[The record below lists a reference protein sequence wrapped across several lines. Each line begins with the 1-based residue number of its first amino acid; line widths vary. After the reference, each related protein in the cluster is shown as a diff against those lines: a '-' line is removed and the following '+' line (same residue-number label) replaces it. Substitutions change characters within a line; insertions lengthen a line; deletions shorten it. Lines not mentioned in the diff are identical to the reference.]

1 MARKAN
7 SKKAAKIKIGV
18 LYGGRSGEHDVS
30 LCSAASVF
38 SALDRNKYEVTAVG
52 IARDGRWYVQDKP
65 KIITDKDFG
74 RKLALKKSGIW
85 LINHFEQKNKLHLYN
100 LKNKNKEVVLDIV
113 FPVLHGTFGEDGTLQ
128 GLLELAMV
136 PYVGADVTGSA
147 VGMDK
152 DIAKRLLSEAGIPV
166 VPSVTVNKQRWQDD
180 ANAKFITQ
188 GALTKLGL
196 PLFVKP
202 VCTGSSVGVE
212 KVKKKESLAQAMD
225 FAFQFDT
232 RVMIEKAIDCRE
244 IECAVLGNENP
255 AASILG
261 EIIPQH
267 EFYSYEA
274 KYIDPDGARL
284 IIPAQIEKHLAAKIR
299 KNAVEGYMALG
310 CSSMARVDFFLDK
323 KTNKF
328 YLNEINTL
336 PGFTSIS
343 MYPKLWESTGLKYSD
358 LLDKLIAL
366 ALDRHKKK
374 LEIKTEGI

>member
-1 MARKAN
+1 MARKTGL
-7 SKKAAKIKIGV
+7 KKAAKIKIGV

-38 SALDRNKYEVTAVG
+38 SALDRKKYEVTAIG
-52 IARDGRWYVQDKP
+52 IARDGRWYVQDNP
-65 KIITDKDFG
+65 KVIPDKDFG
-74 RKLALKKSGIW
+74 RKMALKKHGTW
-85 LINHFEQKNKLHLYN
+85 LLNHFEQKNKLHLYN
-100 LKNKNKEVVLDIV
+100 IKNKNEEVVLDIV

-152 DIAKRLLSEAGIPV
+152 DIAKRLLCEAGIGV
-166 VPSVTVNKQRWQDD
+166 APSVTINKSDWREDSKVIMKKTL
-180 ANAKFITQ
+180 AK
-188 GALTKLGL
+188 LRL

-202 VCTGSSVGVE
+202 ICTGSSVGVK
-212 KVKKKESLAQAMD
+212 KVKKKEALAQAID

-244 IECAVLGNENP
+244 IECAVLGNEKP
-255 AASILG
+255 VGSILG
-261 EIIPQH
+261 EIIPRH

-274 KYIDPDGARL
+274 KYIDPEGAKL
-284 IIPAQIEKHLAAKIR
+284 LIPAQIEKQLAGKIR
-299 KNAVEGYMALG
+299 KTAVEGYMALG

-323 KTNKF
+323 KTNEF

-343 MYPKLWESTGLKYSD
+343 MYPKLWEATGIKYGD
-358 LLDKLIAL
+358 LLDKLIEL

-374 LEIKTEGI
+374 LEIKTENI

>member
-1 MARKAN
+1 MAQKTGL
-7 SKKAAKIKIGV
+7 KKAAKIKIGV
-18 LYGGRSGEHDVS
+18 LYGGRSGEYDVS
-30 LCSAASVF
+30 LCSAASVY
-38 SALDRNKYEVTAVG
+38 SALDRNKYEVIAVG

-65 KIITDKDFG
+65 EIVSDKDFG
-74 RKLALKKSGIW
+74 RKMSLKKRGTW
-85 LINHFEQKNKLHLYN
+85 LVNHFEQKNKLHLYN
-100 LKNKNKEVVLDIV
+100 IKNKNEEVVLDVV

-152 DIAKRLLSEAGIPV
+152 DIAKRLLKERGIGV
-166 VPSVTVNKQRWQDD
+166 VPSVTVNKQFWQE
-180 ANAKFITQ
+180 NPKIIMKN
-188 GALTKLGL
+188 ALTKLGL

-202 VCTGSSVGVE
+202 ICTGSSVGVK
-212 KVKKKESLAQAMD
+212 KVKKKEFLGAAMD

-244 IECAVLGNENP
+244 IECAVLGNEKP
-255 AASILG
+255 TGSVLG
-261 EIIPQH
+261 EIIPKH

-274 KYIDPDGARL
+274 KYIDPEGAKL
-284 IIPAQIEKHLAAKIR
+284 LIPAQIEKQLAGKIR
-299 KNAVEGYMALG
+299 KTAVEGYMALG

-323 KTNKF
+323 KTNEF

-343 MYPKLWESTGLKYSD
+343 MYPKLWEATGIKYSD
-358 LLDKLIAL
+358 LLDNLIEL
-366 ALDRHKKK
+366 ALDRHKKR

>member
-1 MARKAN
+1 MQRKTSSQQA
-7 SKKAAKIKIGV
+7 SKMNIGV

-38 SALDRNKYEVTAVG
+38 SALDRNKYEITAIG
-52 IARDGRWYVQDKP
+52 IDRDGRWYVQDNP
-65 KIITDKDFG
+65 KIILDKNFG
-74 RKLALKKSGIW
+74 KTLSLKKSGKW
-85 LINHFEQKNKLHLYN
+85 LVNHFEQKNKLHLYD
-100 LKNKNKEVVLDIV
+100 LKNKNKEVIIDVV

-152 DIAKRLLSEAGIPV
+152 DIAKRLLNQAGIPV

-180 ANAKFITQ
+180 SKFIMKNV
-188 GALTKLGL
+188 LDKLGL

-202 VCTGSSVGVE
+202 VCTGSSVGVK
-212 KVKKKESLAQAMD
+212 KVKKKGSLSEAMD

-232 RVMIEKAIDCRE
+232 RVMIEKAVDCRE
-244 IECAVLGNENP
+244 IECAVLGNEKP
-255 AASILG
+255 VASILG
-261 EIIPQH
+261 EIVPRH

-274 KYIDPDGARL
+274 KYLDPNGAAL
-284 IIPAQIEKHLAAKIR
+284 KIPAEIDKSLATKIR
-299 KNAVEGYMALG
+299 KTAVEGYMALG

-343 MYPKLWESTGLKYSD
+343 MYPKLWEATGLKYSN

-366 ALDRHKKK
+366 ALERHRKK

>member
-1 MARKAN
+1 MAQK
-7 SKKAAKIKIGV
+7 SKMKIGV

-30 LCSAASVF
+30 LCSAASVV
-38 SALDRNKYEVTAVG
+38 SALDKNKYKVTAIG
-52 IARDGRWYVQDKP
+52 IDRDGKWYVQEKP
-65 KIITDKDFG
+65 EIVVHKNFGKI
-74 RKLALKKSGIW
+74 LSLKKKGKW
-85 LINHFEQKNKLHLYN
+85 LVNHFEQKNKLHLYN
-100 LKNKNKEVVLDIV
+100 IKNKNEEVVLDVV

-136 PYVGADVTGSA
+136 PYVGADVIGSA

-152 DIAKRLLSEAGIPV
+152 DVAKRLLSQAGIPV
-166 VPSVTVNKQRWQDD
+166 VSSITINKRQWKNNAQDIIE
-180 ANAKFITQ
+180 NAME
-188 GALTKLGL
+188 KLGL

-202 VCTGSSVGVE
+202 VCTGSSVGIK
-212 KVKKKESLAQAMD
+212 KVKEKELLTEAMN

-244 IECAVLGNENP
+244 IECAVLGNDNP

-261 EIIPQH
+261 EIIPKH

-274 KYIDPDGARL
+274 KYIDPNGAAL
-284 IIPAQIEKHLAAKIR
+284 IIPAQIDSSLADKIR
-299 KNAVEGYMALG
+299 KIAIEGYMALG

-323 KTNKF
+323 KTNEF
-328 YLNEINTL
+328 YLNEINTI

-343 MYPKLWESTGLKYSD
+343 MYPKLWEATGLKYSD
-358 LLDKLIAL
+358 LLDKLIEL
-366 ALDRHKKK
+366 ALERHKKK

>member
-1 MARKAN
+1 MTRKIHLKKAN
-7 SKKAAKIKIGV
+7 KINIGV

-38 SALDRNKYEVTAVG
+38 SALDRNKYEVMAIG
-52 IARDGRWYVQDKP
+52 IARDGRWYVQDNP
-65 KIITDKDFG
+65 KVITDKDFG
-74 RKLALKKSGIW
+74 RKLALKKSGTW
-85 LINHFEQKNKLHLYN
+85 LVNHFEQKNKLHLYN
-100 LKNKNKEVVLDIV
+100 IKNKNKEVVLDVV

-128 GLLELAMV
+128 GLLEFAMV
-136 PYVGADVTGSA
+136 PYVCWYVTGSA

-152 DIAKRLLSEAGIPV
+152 DIAKRLLCEAGIPV
-166 VPSVTVNKQRWQDD
+166 VPSLTINKQQWKDNQKLIIKSAPD
-180 ANAKFITQ
+180 I
-188 GALTKLGL
+188 LGL
-196 PLFVKP
+196 PVFIKP
-202 VCTGSSVGVE
+202 VCTGSSVGVK
-212 KVKKKESLAQAMD
+212 KVKKKEMLAKAIN

-244 IECAVLGNENP
+244 IECAVLGNDNL

-274 KYIDPDGARL
+274 KYLDPDGAAL
-284 IIPAQIEKHLAAKIR
+284 KIPAEINKALAGKIR
-299 KNAVEGYMALG
+299 KTAVEGYMALG

-343 MYPKLWESTGLKYSD
+343 MYPKLWEATGLKYSE

-366 ALDRHKKK
+366 AFDRHKKK
-374 LEIKTEGI
+374 LEIKTDGI

>member
-1 MARKAN
+1 MANKTVLRKA
-7 SKKAAKIKIGV
+7 KIRIGV

-38 SALDRNKYEVTAVG
+38 SALDRNKYHVTAVG
-52 IARDGRWYVQDKP
+52 IARDGRWYVQDEP
-65 KIITDKDFG
+65 QIIPDKDFG
-74 RKLALKKSGIW
+74 RKLALKKNGTW
-85 LINHFEQKNKLHLYN
+85 LVNHFEQKNKLHLYN
-100 LKNKNKEVVLDIV
+100 LNNKNKEVVVDVVI
-113 FPVLHGTFGEDGTLQ
+113 PVLHGTFGEDGTLQ

-136 PYVGADVTGSA
+136 PYVGADVIGSA

-152 DIAKRLLSEAGIPV
+152 DVAKRLLNEAGIPV
-166 VPSVTVNKQRWQDD
+166 VPSVTVSKQQWQD
-180 ANAKFITQ
+180 NAKIISKIVL
-188 GALTKLGL
+188 AKLGL

-202 VCTGSSVGVE
+202 VCAGSSVGVK
-212 KVKKKESLAQAMD
+212 KVKKKELLAKAMN

-232 RVMIEKAIDCRE
+232 RVMIEKAVDCRE
-244 IECAVLGNENP
+244 IECAVLGNETP
-255 AASILG
+255 AASVLG
-261 EIIPQH
+261 EIIPHH

-274 KYIDPDGARL
+274 KYLDPEGAAL
-284 IIPAQIEKHLAAKIR
+284 KIPAQVKASLADKIR
-299 KNAVEGYMALG
+299 ETALEGYMALG

-343 MYPKLWESTGLKYSD
+343 MYPKLWEATGLKYTE

-366 ALDRHKKK
+366 ALDRHKKR

>member
-1 MARKAN
+1 MANKTVLRKA
-7 SKKAAKIKIGV
+7 KIRIGF

-38 SALDRNKYEVTAVG
+38 SALDRNKYYVTAIG
-52 IARDGRWYVQDKP
+52 IDRDGRWYVQDKP
-65 KIITDKDFG
+65 QIIPDKDFG
-74 RKLALKKSGIW
+74 RKMALKKSGTW
-85 LINHFEQKNKLHLYN
+85 LVNHFEQKNKLHLYN
-100 LKNKNKEVVLDIV
+100 LKNKNKEVIV
-113 FPVLHGTFGEDGTLQ
+113 DVVIPVLHGTFGEDGTLQ

-136 PYVGADVTGSA
+136 PYVGADVIGSA

-152 DIAKRLLSEAGIPV
+152 DVAKRLLNEAGIPV
-166 VPSVTVNKQRWQDD
+166 VPSVTVSKQQWQD
-180 ANAKFITQ
+180 NTKIISKI
-188 GALTKLGL
+188 ALAKLGL

-202 VCTGSSVGVE
+202 VCAGSSVGVK
-212 KVKKKESLAQAMD
+212 KVKKKELLAKAMN

-232 RVMIEKAIDCRE
+232 RVMIEKAVDCRE
-244 IECAVLGNENP
+244 IECAVLGNETP

-261 EIIPQH
+261 EIIPHH

-274 KYIDPDGARL
+274 KYLDPEGAAL
-284 IIPAQIEKHLAAKIR
+284 KIPAQVKASLANKIR
-299 KNAVEGYMALG
+299 ETALDGYMALG

-323 KTNKF
+323 KTGKF

-343 MYPKLWESTGLKYSD
+343 MYPKLWEATGLKYSD
-358 LLDKLIAL
+358 LLNKLIEL

-374 LEIKTEGI
+374 LEIKTEGIK